1 MESFSTSGKPGHAC
15 QETNAAS
22 QPTRV
27 HHPLVIALVVFL
39 LAALVSVLLIKRSEI
54 FRLQEQRTRLS
65 VQASNQVHLIQRNIE
80 TALSAT
86 YALAALVRQGNG
98 GITDFD
104 ATAREMLPFYPGAA
118 SLQLAPGGI
127 VTYVVPLAGNEKAI
141 GHNLLHDPLRD
152 REAIL
157 ARDSGKLTL
166 AGPFNLVQ
174 GGLGAVGRLPVY
186 LDKGHDKPVF
196 WGFTSV
202 LIRFPQALKDV
213 ELEGLKLQGLSYE
226 LSRIQPGSGQKQVI
240 SSSGDA
246 LNDPVMDSFDLPNG
260 IWTLSLAPTKGWADP
275 TTLQLKAALAAL
287 FSLLLGYLAK
297 LLVELRQHK
306 QHLEVM
312 VQQRTAEITTT
323 QGKLQATFDAI
334 PDLLFE
340 LDINGQCH
348 ACHFPH
354 ASVLTLTPQDLL
366 GKFLR
371 DVMAA
376 DAYDVVMATLREA
389 DQSGYAGGKQI
400 AVKQASGT
408 TWFELSVARKSAFVA
423 NEEARFIVVARDIT
437 ARKSAE
443 ESLLLAASV
452 FSSSRE
458 GIMVTEASGAILDV
472 NDAFTRITGY
482 SRGEVIGKNPRL
494 LSSGRQGADYYQ
506 GMWRCLLEQGYWYGE
521 IWNRRKNGEVYAEM
535 QTISTVRD
543 DQGKPQ
549 RYVALFSDI
558 TAHKEHQSQL
568 EHIAHYDA
576 LTNLPN
582 RVLLGDRLHQSMAQA
597 VRRGER
603 VAVLY
608 LDLDGFKTVN
618 DTHGHAAGDHLLIT
632 LAARMKESLRD
643 GDTLARLGGDEFVA
657 VLINLN
663 DSVDSV
669 PTLTRLLDAAARP
682 VMLGDL
688 FLQVS
693 ASVGLT
699 FYPQAEDVD
708 ADQLLR
714 QADQAMYQAK
724 LSGKNRY
731 HIFDAEQDRNARGQH
746 ESRGRIRQGLV
757 AGEFVLHYQPKVNM
771 RLGTVVGAEA
781 LVRWAHPERGLLLP
795 GVFLPVIEEH
805 ALAVEMGEWVIHTA
819 LAQMAQWR
827 HAGLRLQVSVN
838 VGARQLQQSDFVNRL
853 QIILAAHPHV
863 GPGDLEIEVLETS
876 AVKDLAQVYG
886 VIQACCE
893 MGVRFALDDFGT
905 GYSSLTYLKRL
916 PVALLKIDQSFVRN
930 MLDDP
935 DDMAILDGVVGL
947 ASAFRREVIA
957 EGVEKA
963 EQGEMLLQLGCEM
976 AQGYY
981 IARPMSANEIP
992 AWVESWRTTPS
1003 WRDLK
1008 AVNRA
1013 DLPLLFACA
1022 EHRAWVGSLTNYLQG
1037 EQGAYP
1043 ALDRHQCHFGAWLDS
1058 DVAARYVA
1066 QPAFSAVLTLHEQV
1080 HQLAAKLCE
1089 VHALGQHAQARAELG
1104 ELYALRDALL
1114 QQLRLLSRAIEP

>member
-1 MESFSTSGKPGHAC
+1 MM
-15 QETNAAS
+15 AAI
-22 QPTRV
+22 V
-27 HHPLVIALVVFL
+27 CLV
-39 LAALVSVLLIKRSEI
+39 AALVSGLLVRQSEMS
-54 FRLQEQRTRLS
+54 RVQEQRTRFA
-65 VQASNQVHLIQRNIE
+65 VQAANQVHLIQRNIE
-80 TALSAT
+80 SALSAT
-86 YALAALVRQGNG
+86 YALAALVRQGRG
-98 GITDFD
+98 GIADFD

-141 GHNLLHDPLRD
+141 GHNLLKDPLRD

-186 LDKGHDKPVF
+186 LDNGKDKPLF

-202 LIRFPQALKDV
+202 LIRFPLV
-213 ELEGLKLQGLSYE
+213 LRGVGLEELSAQGLSYE
-226 LSRIQPGSGQKQVI
+226 LSRIQPDSGEMQVI
-240 SSSGDA
+240 SASGGN
-246 LNDPVMDSFDLPNG
+246 LSDPVRRSFDLPNG
-260 IWTLSLAPTKGWADP
+260 VWTLSIAPTKGWSDP
-275 TTLQLKAALAAL
+275 FGMQFKAVLAVF
-287 FSLLLGYLAK
+287 FSLLLGYMAK
-297 LLVELRQHK
+297 LLVELRLHK

-340 LDINGQCH
+340 LDIEGRCH
-348 ACHFPH
+348 ACHCPRTSML
-354 ASVLTLTPQDLL
+354 ALTAQDLL
-366 GKFLR
+366 GR
-371 DVMAA
+371 RVPEVMPADAAQAVMAA
-376 DAYDVVMATLREA
+376 LHEA
-389 DQSGYAGGKQI
+389 DKIGYSGGKQI
-400 AVKQASGT
+400 AFVQATGT

-423 NEEARFIVVARDIT
+423 NEDARFIVLARDIT
-437 ARKSAE
+437 ARKASE
-443 ESLLLAASV
+443 ERLLLAASV

-458 GIMVTEASGAILDV
+458 GIMVTEASGAIVDV
-472 NDAFTRITGY
+472 NEAFTRITGY
-482 SRGEVIGKNPRL
+482 SREDVIGKNPRI
-494 LSSGRQGADYYQ
+494 LSSGRQGADYYN

-558 TAHKEHQSQL
+558 TAHKEHQNQL
-568 EHIAHYDA
+568 EHIAQYDA

-582 RVLLGDRLHQSMAQA
+582 RVLLADRLHQSMVQA

-603 VAVLY
+603 LAVLY
-608 LDLDGFKTVN
+608 LDLDGFKAIN
-618 DTHGHAAGDHLLIT
+618 DHHGHAAGDHLLIT
-632 LAARMKESLRD
+632 LAARMKESLRE

-663 DSVDSV
+663 DSVDSE
-669 PTLTRLLDAAARP
+669 PTITRLLEAAARP
-682 VMLGDL
+682 VMQGDL
-688 FLQVS
+688 SLQVS

-724 LSGKNRY
+724 SAGKNRY
-731 HIFDAEQDRNARGQH
+731 HIFDAEQDRSVRGQH
-746 ESRGRIRQGLV
+746 ESRDRIRQGLL
-757 AGEFVLHYQPKVNM
+757 AGEFLLHYQPKVNM

-781 LVRWAHPERGLLLP
+781 LVRWVHPARGLLSP

-805 ALAVEMGEWVIHTA
+805 ELAVELGEWVIHTA
-819 LAQMAQWR
+819 LTQMAHWR
-827 HAGLRLQVSVN
+827 NAGLHLPVSVN
-838 VGARQLQQSDFVNRL
+838 VGARQLQRPDFVSRL
-853 QIILAAHPHV
+853 QTILAAHPQV
-863 GPGDLEIEVLETS
+863 DPRDLEIEVLETS
-876 AVKDLAQVYG
+876 AVKDLAQVYQ
-886 VIQACCE
+886 VIEACRVI
-893 MGVRFALDDFGT
+893 GVRFALDDFGT

-947 ASAFRREVIA
+947 AAAFRRQVIA
-957 EGVEKA
+957 EGVEKI
-963 EQGEMLLQLGCEM
+963 EQGEMLLQLGCEL
-976 AQGYY
+976 AQGYC
-981 IARPMSANEIP
+981 IARPMLADEMP
-992 AWVESWRTTPS
+992 AWADNWRTAPS
-1003 WRDLK
+1003 WAGL
-1008 AVNRA
+1008 ASVNRA

-1022 EHRAWVGSLTNYLQG
+1022 EHRAWVNSLENYLQG
-1037 EQGAYP
+1037 EQGTAP
-1043 ALDRHQCHFGAWLDS
+1043 EMDQAKCHFGAWLHPEGT
-1058 DVAARYVA
+1058 ARYGD
-1066 QPAFSAVLTLHEQV
+1066 QPGFLALLPLHEQIHV
-1080 HQLAAKLCE
+1080 LGAKLCE
-1089 VHALGQHAQARAELG
+1089 LRATGRASQAQAGLG
-1104 ELYALRDALL
+1104 ELHALRDTLL
-1114 QQLRLLSRAIEP
+1114 QELRALARAIRH

>member
-1 MESFSTSGKPGHAC
+1 MDHISNK
-15 QETNAAS
+15 NAS
-22 QPTRV
+22 EDVRQGVTLHSHQRRSYN
-27 HHPLVIALVVFL
+27 PLFVAGAVFL
-39 LAALVSVLLIKRSEI
+39 LSALASVLLIRQSEV
-54 FRLQEQRTRLS
+54 FRLQEHRTRLS
-65 VQASNQVHLIQRNIE
+65 VQVGNQVHLIQRNIE

-98 GITDFD
+98 VIADFD
-104 ATAREMLPFYPGAA
+104 ATARAMLPFYPGAA

-141 GHNLLHDPLRD
+141 GHNLLQDPLRD

-157 ARDSGKLTL
+157 ARVSGKLTL

-186 LDKGHDKPVF
+186 LDTGSDKPAF

-202 LIRFPQALKDV
+202 LIRFPQALQDV
-213 ELEGLKLQGLSYE
+213 GLERLKIQGLSYE
-226 LSRIQPGSGQKQVI
+226 LSRLQPGSGQKQVI
-240 SSSGDA
+240 STSGDP
-246 LNDPVMDSFDLPNG
+246 LDSPVMHSIDLPNG
-260 IWTLSLAPTKGWADP
+260 SWTLSMAPTEGWADP
-275 TTLQLKAALAAL
+275 SGLQMKAALALL
-287 FSLLLGYLAK
+287 FSLMLGYMAK

-306 QHLEVM
+306 EHLEVL
-312 VQQRTAEITTT
+312 VQQRTAEITAT

-340 LDINGQCH
+340 LDVEGQCF
-348 ACHFPH
+348 ACHCPR
-354 ASVLTLTPQDLL
+354 ASLLALVPQEML
-366 GKFLR
+366 GKFAS
-371 DVMAA
+371 DVMSAEAA
-376 DAYDVVMATLREA
+376 EIVSTALHEA
-389 DQSGYAGGKQI
+389 EKSGYSGGKQI
-400 AVKQASGT
+400 ALKRPAGT
-408 TWFELSVARKSAFVA
+408 MWFELSVARKSAFVA
-423 NEEARFIVVARDIT
+423 NEEARFIVLARDIT
-437 ARKSAE
+437 TRKAAE

-458 GIMVTEASGAILDV
+458 GIMVTEANGAIIDV

-543 DQGKPQ
+543 EQGNPQ

-582 RVLLGDRLHQSMAQA
+582 RVLLADRLHQSMAQA
-597 VRRGER
+597 MRRGER

-608 LDLDGFKTVN
+608 LDLDGFKAVN

-632 LAARMKESLRD
+632 LAARMKESLRE

-657 VLINLN
+657 VLISLN
-663 DSVDSV
+663 ESTDSV
-669 PTLTRLLDAAARP
+669 PTLTRLLDAAALP
-682 VMLGDL
+682 VMLGDWS
-688 FLQVS
+688 LQVS

-699 FYPQAEDVD
+699 FYPQVEDVD

-724 LSGKNRY
+724 LGGKNRY

-746 ESRGRIRQGLV
+746 ESRDRIRQGLL

-781 LVRWAHPERGLLLP
+781 LVRWVHPQRGLLSP
-795 GVFLPVIEEH
+795 GMFLPVIEEH

-819 LAQMAQWR
+819 LSQMALWR
-827 HAGLRLQVSVN
+827 HAGLQLQVSVN
-838 VGARQLQQSDFVNRL
+838 VGARQLQQSDFITRL
-853 QIILAAHPHV
+853 QYILASHPHV

-886 VIQACCE
+886 VIQACRE

-957 EGVEKA
+957 EGVEKV
-963 EQGEMLLQLGCEM
+963 EQGEMLLQLGCEL
-976 AQGYY
+976 AQGFY
-981 IARPMSANEIP
+981 IARPMAADEMP
-992 AWVESWRTTPS
+992 AWAANWRTPAA
-1003 WRDLK
+1003 WKGLK
-1008 AVNRA
+1008 PANRV
-1013 DLPLLFACA
+1013 DLPLLFAYA
-1022 EHRAWVGSLTNYLQG
+1022 EHSAWVGGLANFLQG
-1037 EQGAYP
+1037 EQGAFP
-1043 ALDRHQCHFGAWLDS
+1043 PLDRHQCHFGAWLDS
-1058 DVAARYVA
+1058 DGTARYAA
-1066 QPAFSAVLTLHEQV
+1066 QPAYTALLHLHDQV
-1080 HQLAAKLCE
+1080 HMLAVTLCE
-1089 VHALGQHAQARAELG
+1089 LHTQGHHAQAQAGLND
-1104 ELYALRDALL
+1104 LYTVRNKLL
-1114 QQLRLLSRAIEP
+1114 QQLRALARAI